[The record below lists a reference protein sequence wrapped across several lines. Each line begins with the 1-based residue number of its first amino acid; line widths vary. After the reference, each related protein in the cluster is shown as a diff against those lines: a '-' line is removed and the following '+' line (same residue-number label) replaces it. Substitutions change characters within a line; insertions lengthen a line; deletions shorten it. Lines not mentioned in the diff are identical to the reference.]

1 MVDVFSRAVLLAVG
15 LVHLLP
21 VTGVLGGDALRSLY
35 GIAVDD
41 PNLLLLLRHR
51 AVMFAL
57 LGIGLVT
64 AAFKPAWMAAALV
77 AAIASVG
84 SFVALAYGFPGLSPS
99 IMRVVVVDRI
109 ALLALLAAAIARLG
123 RR

>member
-35 GIAVDD
+35 GVAIND

-51 AVMFAL
+51 AVLFAL

-64 AAFKPAWMAAALV
+64 AAFKPAWTTAALV

-84 SFVALAYGFPGLSPS
+84 SFVGLAVGVPGLSPS
-99 IMRVVVVDRI
+99 IMRVVVVDTI
-109 ALLALLAAAIARLG
+109 ALLALLAAAIAGLG
-123 RR
+123 RW